1 MNSDEK
7 LFVPQEK
14 AGFPGTGDHLRSPVL
29 IKRMICIVINIFYR
43 AKGLDFHQAHPMGT
57 LQQFR

>member
-1 MNSDEK
+1 
-7 LFVPQEK
+7 
-14 AGFPGTGDHLRSPVL
+14 
-29 IKRMICIVINIFYR
+29 MICIVINIFYR

>member
-29 IKRMICIVINIFYR
+29 IKRMIFIVINIFYR
-43 AKGLDFHQAHPMGT
+43 AKGLDFHQARPIGT